1 MGCSKAQGLGAV
13 ESGARSWWLQ
23 GLVCGERSGNKGA
36 YVQQSTSMLVRRKET
51 MNRKRMAGEVRKGVR
66 EIGRAHV

>member
-1 MGCSKAQGLGAV
+1 M
-13 ESGARSWWLQ
+13 
-23 GLVCGERSGNKGA
+23 VCGERSGNKGA

-66 EIGRAHV
+66 DEG